1 MKVLAKEIEM
11 LFWSDKK
18 GNLKPIR
25 FRIEN
30 EDETLSTIVVEKVIT
45 IDKEKLAGN
54 HMLVYKCQSVIKG
67 QERLYELKY
76 SFDTCKWIL
85 WKM

>member
-30 EDETLSTIVVEKVIT
+30 EDSTLSTIVIDKVIT
-45 IDKEKLAGN
+45 VDKEKLAGN
-54 HMLVYKCQSVIKG
+54 LMLVYKCQSVIKG
-67 QERLYELKY
+67 QERLYILKY
-76 SFDTCKWIL
+76 EISTCRWIL
-85 WKM
+85 WKL

>member
-30 EDETLSTIVVEKVIT
+30 NDETLSTIIIDKVIT
-45 IDKEKLAGN
+45 VDKEKLAGN